1 MFFLL
6 LKNGPKCVQFTY
18 QAGLVMRVPALHGGD
33 QLEQLGLLH
42 LAAAACVVDLE
53 TWKYIFTN
61 IHCFFSSL
69 SPILSS

>member
-1 MFFLL
+1 MAQNMGSF
-6 LKNGPKCVQFTY
+6 VQFTY
-18 QAGLVMRVPALHGGD
+18 QPGLVMRVPALHGGD

-53 TWKYIFTN
+53 TWKYIFTI